1 MRLTDMILR
10 LGNRELALD
19 RPRIMGILNVTPDS
33 FSDGGRFTSVDAAA
47 RHATG
52 MIGAGADIID
62 VGGEST
68 RPGAEDLGVAEEQS
82 RVVPV
87 IERILSEHDVPVSV
101 DTSKPEVMAA
111 AVEAGACM
119 INDVRALREPGAL
132 DAAATLDAAVCL
144 MHMQGTPADMQ
155 ADPHYD
161 ALPADVIAFLAA
173 RVEACVAAG
182 IDRSRIVIDPGF
194 GFGKNDGH
202 NLRILAHLD
211 EFGAL
216 GLPLLAGLSRKRTL
230 GNLTGKAV
238 DDRVTA
244 GIAAAVMAIERG
256 ANIIRTHDVSET
268 TDAIRVFAAVSAAR
282 KNL

>member
-1 MRLTDMILR
+1 MILR

-161 ALPADVIAFLAA
+161 ALPADVIAFLSG